1 MVALF
6 TQLLER
12 RYKCKF
18 DDDDDDDDYI
28 KFIVEGAQRMKLLID
43 DLLSY
48 SRVNTKPS
56 EFSSIEMDKVM
67 DNVLSNLHLIS
78 EENNA
83 EIDVQK
89 PLPTII
95 GDESQMMH
103 VFQNLI
109 ANGIKFNDKDSP
121 KISILAEQNEDGWIF
136 SVSDN
141 GIGIAPKYQAQILKY
156 SKDYMIKMNIRGL
169 VLD

>member
-1 MVALF
+1 
-6 TQLLER
+6 
-12 RYKCKF
+12 
-18 DDDDDDDDYI
+18 
-28 KFIVEGAQRMKLLID
+28 
-43 DLLSY
+43 
-48 SRVNTKPS
+48 
-56 EFSSIEMDKVM
+56 MDKVM

-78 EENNA
+78 EENSA

-121 KISILAEQNEDGWIF
+121 KISILAEQDEDGWIF

-141 GIGIAPKYQAQILKY
+141 GIGIAPKYQAQIFEIFKRLHDKDEY
-156 SKDYMIKMNIRGL
+156 PGTGIGLAICQKIIERHGGKIWIESKQGEGSIFYFNIPNQKKI
-169 VLD
+169 VD